1 MLINA
6 LNDYYDFLSAAGK
19 AAKSG
24 MSVQSVTHMIMLRA
38 DGSVSDIIDVR
49 EPGEPDKNGK
59 SKLEPISVILPK
71 REQRTSNISPNIIEH
86 HPQYIFG
93 LSYDKGAKIFSD
105 KNKKDKEKHERFV
118 ELNLEYTE
126 GMTSDIV
133 TAYRNFLKNW
143 IPKNETENT
152 ELMNI
157 ANDYS
162 KARFIFCLDGHPE
175 IILHD
180 ENGEIM
186 QKVMNSVNAEEQ
198 IDGLCAVT
206 GRPAEIADKHD
217 NIKGIRGGQ
226 DSPLVSFNKSAFES
240 YGKKKSYNGS
250 ISKDVMKRYTEAFN
264 ILLRDPKHHYY
275 LDDMTIIFWAMSKDD
290 SKETDALMSML
301 GFGDEKADAS
311 EVDEWLKNALKEL
324 SEGRKI
330 DFSTADIDENV
341 TFYIAG
347 LAPNSGRITQK
358 FIYRDQYGKIFRNI
372 ARHQAD
378 MQLDGIGKQI
388 SIWRILRE
396 MKSPKSKK
404 ETTPPPVIA
413 ALFGAILNGTRYP
426 DTLLETIVRRVKTD
440 KDEKDTQDNKS
451 AKSASSDKAKTKKT
465 VNYVRVGII
474 KACIN
479 RNLRLNEKKEEIK
492 VSLDKTNTNQAY
504 LCGRLFAVLERIQ
517 QNAAGTNLNRTIKDS
532 YFASACSRP
541 LLVFPRLVLL
551 AQNHLKKAKSEKE
564 VQYAKHNNRL
574 VGEII
579 DMLGTEFP
587 STLSLQD
594 QGRFIIGYYQQV
606 QDFYNSKD
614 KDNDTN
620 ND

>member
-6 LNDYYDFLSAAGK
+6 LNDYYDFLSEAGM
-19 AAKSG
+19 ASPSG
-24 MSVQSVTHMIMLRA
+24 TSPQKITHMIALRA
-38 DGSVSDIIDVR
+38 DGSIGDIMDVR
-49 EPGEPDKNGK
+49 EPGKPDKNGK

-71 REQRTSNISPNIIEH
+71 REQRTSNICPNIIEH

-93 LSYDKGAKIFSD
+93 LSYDKRAEIFSD

-118 ELNLEYTE
+118 ELNLAYTE

-143 IPKNETENT
+143 TPANETKNA

-157 ANDYS
+157 TKEYS
-162 KARFIFCLDGHPE
+162 QLTFVFCLDGHPE

-186 QKVMNSVNAEEQ
+186 QKAMSVVSVDEQ
-198 IDGLCAVT
+198 IDGVCAVT
-206 GRPAEIADKHD
+206 GRPAEIASNHD

-226 DSPLVSFNKSAFES
+226 DSPLVSFNKPAFES

-264 ILLRDPKHHYY
+264 ILLSDPKHHYY
-275 LDDMTIIFWAMSKDD
+275 LDGLTIIFWAMSTDD
-290 SKETDALMSML
+290 SKETDALISML

-324 SEGRKI
+324 SEGREI
-330 DFSTADIDENV
+330 NLSTAGIDENV

-358 FIYRDQYGKIFRNI
+358 FIYRDQYGKIFRNA

-378 MQLDGIGKQI
+378 MRLDGGGQQI
-388 SIWRILRE
+388 SIWRMLRE

-413 ALFGAILNGTRYP
+413 AIFTAILNGTRYP
-426 DTLLETIVRRVKTD
+426 DTLLETIVRRGKVD
-440 KDEKDTQDNKS
+440 KS
-451 AKSASSDKAKTKKT
+451 I
-465 VNYVRVGII
+465 NYARTGII

-479 RNLRLNEKKEEIK
+479 RNLRLNKKKEEIK

-504 LCGRLFAVLERIQ
+504 LCGRLFAVLEHIQ
-517 QNAAGTNLNRTIKDS
+517 QNALGNLNRTIKDS
-532 YFASACSRP
+532 YFASACSTP
-541 LLVFPRLVLL
+541 SLVFPKLISL
-551 AQNHLKKAKSEKE
+551 AQNHLKKDK
-564 VQYAKHNNRL
+564 YAISNNIL
-574 VGEII
+574 IGEIM
-579 DMLGTEFP
+579 DKFGTEFP

-594 QGRFIIGYYQQV
+594 QGRFMIGYYQQV
-606 QDFYNSKD
+606 QDLFRKKD
-614 KDNDTN
+614 KQDDTN

>member
-6 LNDYYDFLSAAGK
+6 LNDYYDFLSEAGM
-19 AAKSG
+19 ASPSG
-24 MSVQSVTHMIMLRA
+24 TSPQKITHMIALRA
-38 DGSVSDIIDVR
+38 DGSIGDIMDVR
-49 EPGEPDKNGK
+49 KPGKPDKNGK

-71 REQRTSNISPNIIEH
+71 REQRTSNICPNIIEH

-93 LSYDKGAKIFSD
+93 LSYDKRAEIFSD

-118 ELNLEYTE
+118 ELNWAYTE

-143 IPKNETENT
+143 TPANETKNA

-157 ANDYS
+157 AKEYS
-162 KARFIFCLDGHPE
+162 QLTFVFCLDGHPE

-186 QKVMNSVNAEEQ
+186 QKAMNVVSVDEQ
-198 IDGLCAVT
+198 IDGVCAVT
-206 GRPAEIADKHD
+206 GRPAEIASNHD

-226 DSPLVSFNKSAFES
+226 DSPLVSFNKPAFES

-250 ISKDVMKRYTEAFN
+250 ISKNVMKRYTESFN
-264 ILLRDPKHHYY
+264 ILLSDPKHHYY
-275 LDDMTIIFWAMSKDD
+275 LDGLTIIFWAMSKDD

-301 GFGDEKADAS
+301 GCGDEKADAS

-324 SEGRKI
+324 SEGREI
-330 DFSTADIDENV
+330 NLSTAGIDENV

-358 FIYRDQYGKIFRNI
+358 FIYRDQYGKIFRNA

-378 MQLDGIGKQI
+378 MRLDGSGQQI
-388 SIWRILRE
+388 SIWRMLRE

-404 ETTPPPVIA
+404 ETTPLPVIA
-413 ALFGAILNGTRYP
+413 AIFNGTRYP
-426 DTLLETIVRRVKTD
+426 DTLLETIVRRGKVD
-440 KDEKDTQDNKS
+440 KS
-451 AKSASSDKAKTKKT
+451 I
-465 VNYVRVGII
+465 NYARAGII

-479 RNLRLNEKKEEIK
+479 RNLRLNKKKEEIK

-504 LCGRLFAVLERIQ
+504 LCGRLFAVLEHIQ
-517 QNAAGTNLNRTIKDS
+517 QNALGNLNRTIKDS
-532 YFASACSRP
+532 YFASACSTP
-541 LLVFPRLVLL
+541 SLVFPKLISL
-551 AQNHLKKAKSEKE
+551 AQNHLKKDKYTIS
-564 VQYAKHNNRL
+564 NNIL
-574 VGEII
+574 IGEIM
-579 DMLGTEFP
+579 DKFGTEFP

-594 QGRFIIGYYQQV
+594 QGRFMIGYYQQV
-606 QDFYNSKD
+606 QDLFRKKD
-614 KDNDTN
+614 KQDDTN